1 MPSAFVVAEAE
12 DGATVSA
19 ANATDETTMETRT
32 RFVIARMSHALSN
45 KEAIEITF
53 GERRKRHEGFP
64 SADFVLGFSRERTS
78 AYAQSAMSLRQ
89 DILQCIGNTNLVPL
103 RHVAPASGA
112 RILLKLEN
120 ENPTGSMK
128 DRMALAMIEAAEKDG
143 RLKPG
148 GSVVEYTAGTT
159 GVSLSLVCA
168 VKRYPLHIVS
178 SDAFAREKLDH
189 LRILGAE
196 LTLVPSDGG
205 RMTAQLTRDMIETAR
220 GIQEKT
226 GSFWTNQLHNPDQVG
241 AYHPMADEIWTQT
254 NGNVDCFVQ
263 ACGSAASL
271 RGNAEGLKRHNPSI
285 RIVAVEPAESPVLS
299 GGPSGSHKIDG
310 IGAGFVVPLWRKEIV
325 DRIEPVSTDDAKA
338 MALRLARE
346 EGLFAGTSTG
356 ANVTAALRLAAEL
369 PPTATIVTVMCDTGM
384 KYLSTAAR

>member
-1 MPSAFVVAEAE
+1 MLMV
-12 DGATVSA
+12 
-19 ANATDETTMETRT
+19 
-32 RFVIARMSHALSN
+32 MS
-45 KEAIEITF
+45 
-53 GERRKRHEGFP
+53 
-64 SADFVLGFSRERTS
+64 VC
-78 AYAQSAMSLRQ
+78 Q
-89 DILQCIGNTNLVPL
+89 DILQCIGNTRLVPL
-103 RHVAPASGA
+103 RNIAPATGA

-189 LRILGAE
+189 LQILGAT
-196 LTLVPSDGG
+196 LTLVPSEGG
-205 RMTAQLTRDMIETAR
+205 GMTAQLTRDMIETAR
-220 GIQEKT
+220 GIQERT
-226 GSFWTNQLHNPDQVG
+226 PGSFWTNQLHNPDQVG

-254 NGNVDCFVQ
+254 NGSVDCFVQ

-271 RGNAEGLKRHNPSI
+271 RGNAEGLKRHNPSVH
-285 RIVAVEPAESPVLS
+285 IVAVEPAESPVLS
-299 GGPSGSHKIDG
+299 GGPSGAHKIDG

-325 DRIEPVSTDDAKA
+325 DRIEKVSTDDAKA

-356 ANVTAALRLAAEL
+356 ANVTAALRIAAEL
-369 PPTATIVTVMCDTGM
+369 PRDATIVTVMCDTGM
-384 KYLSTAAR
+384 KYLSTVAR